1 MIKETTDKFFVDNPY
16 NVENADLLSA
26 ALAKKI
32 RDIIRDMNKYIRY
45 KFSVQVFLGE
55 NREQKVFI
63 SAKGYWDNYVDNY
76 ATYTHLG
83 EGYYCNVFVLALYT
97 D

>member
-1 MIKETTDKFFVDNPY
+1 VDNPY

-32 RDIIRDMNKYIRY
+32 RDILRDMNKFVRY

-55 NREQKVFI
+55 NREQKVLI
-63 SAKGYWDNYVDNY
+63 TAKGYWDNYVDNY
-76 ATYTHLG
+76 ATYTHYG
-83 EGYYCNVFVLALYT
+83 EGYYCTVFVMGLYT